1 MRVRRHM
8 CDSNLPFLERKMK
21 PMQKTSNLLK
31 PMHPKQQIP
40 RLKTES
46 LSVKKERLEL
56 LTIQWEY
63 PNGYS
68 GTVTPVQ
75 YAYFLDKNGDVIKK
89 QLKVS
94 L

>member
-1 MRVRRHM
+1 MT
-8 CDSNLPFLERKMK
+8 K
-21 PMQKTSNLLK
+21 PMQ
-31 PMHPKQQIP
+31 PKQQMP

-63 PNGYS
+63 PSGYS

-75 YAYFLDKNGDVIKK
+75 YAYFLDENGDVIKK
-89 QLKVS
+89 RVKIS